1 MTGVKNRVPGV
12 VCEVGTCFLQAA
24 FTEFV
29 RVIPGNPELR
39 DQRHDIDLVLCHRH
53 EAEFQENGLLGTV
66 TAYGDEIARQDQ
78 VTTV

>member
-12 VCEVGTCFLQAA
+12 VCEVGTCVLQAA

-66 TAYGDEIARQDQ
+66 TAYGDEIARQEQ